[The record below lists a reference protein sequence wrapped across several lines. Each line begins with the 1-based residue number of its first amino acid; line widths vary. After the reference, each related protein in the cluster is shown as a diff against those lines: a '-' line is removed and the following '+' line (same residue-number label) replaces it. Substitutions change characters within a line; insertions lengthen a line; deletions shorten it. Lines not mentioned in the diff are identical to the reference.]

1 MANKISI
8 AQVLLLLTD
17 DLEAAVTV
25 RIVLHNSSLAHLYLT
40 Q

>member
-25 RIVLHNSSLAHLYLT
+25 RIVLYNSSLAHLYLT